1 MTTTLRPTLA
11 ATTLDHIRWMRLQ
24 GLSET
29 TICQRRHALCRVA
42 RHAGV
47 PLRDI
52 TEDQLIDWLESL
64 SSLSHLSPVTI
75 YLYVSHISEFY
86 KWVTIRGLRADNPAA
101 RLPRPRLPRRLPR
114 PVTETDLAAA
124 LDCAPQPIR
133 LWLVLAAWCGLRCK
147 EIALLKRECI
157 RENDT
162 PPVLLVDAGATKGRS
177 ERVVPLSSF
186 VTGEIAAAGL
196 PAAGWAFRRAD
207 GPAAH
212 AESGIAARQRVPAR
226 LRCSR
231 DRAYAAAPVRH
242 PGVLRQQGPAR
253 RRRADGPRLAGD
265 DPRLREV
272 ELGGRAGDRRR
283 PPRAPPVRLIS
294 AVPSERSVPDQGSR
308 GAPLSWSPA
317 ALTASTPAASIAAA
331 AGNSQCPHGPGSET
345 PRLASAVRGVS
356 TLVRAAS
363 A

>member
-207 GPAAH
+207 GQPH
-212 AESGIAARQRVPAR
+212 TPNRVSRLVSEYLHDCDVPATAHM
-226 LRCSR
+226 LRHR
-231 DRAYAAAPVRH
+231 FGTQAYCASKDLLGVAELMGHASPVTTRGYAKWNSAGAQAIVDALPAP
-242 PGVLRQQGPAR
+242 
-253 RRRADGPRLAGD
+253 
-265 DPRLREV
+265 
-272 ELGGRAGDRRR
+272 R
-283 PPRAPPVRLIS
+283 PC
-294 AVPSERSVPDQGSR
+294 G
-308 GAPLSWSPA
+308 
-317 ALTASTPAASIAAA
+317 
-331 AGNSQCPHGPGSET
+331 
-345 PRLASAVRGVS
+345 
-356 TLVRAAS
+356 
-363 A
+363 